1 MIEACI
7 EYDMNWIKGRDYI
20 EVTFP
25 TGTKEKN
32 LLKKMAAEGVP
43 GVLITAENKDGS
55 IVGHVPLECV
65 LFRRPPK
72 KVEYT
77 EEELEARRM
86 AGKLLA
92 QRNRLKTDENEAEV

>member
-72 KVEYT
+72 YGDIT
-77 EEELEARRM
+77 EEERERRRSAMLARH
-86 AGKLLA
+86 AE
-92 QRNRLKTDENEAEV
+92 NRSKTNENGEEV

>member
-1 MIEACI
+1 MSEACI
-7 EYDMNWIKGRDYI
+7 EYDMNWLKGRDYI

-25 TGTKEKN
+25 GKTKEKG

-72 KVEYT
+72 EVELT
-77 EEELEARRM
+77 EERLAILARATAASKEKR
-86 AGKLLA
+86 A
-92 QRNRLKTDENEAEV
+92 KTNENGEEV

>member
-1 MIEACI
+1 MIDSCI

-25 TGTKEKN
+25 SSTKEKT

-43 GVLITAENKDGS
+43 GVLITAENRDGS

-72 KVEYT
+72 KMEYS
-77 EEELEARRM
+77 EEVM
-86 AGKLLA
+86 AMKRSA
-92 QRNRLKTDENEAEV
+92 IRTAIEKNRSKTNENGEEV